1 MQKSAN
7 FFIKKLC
14 FPRFNKL
21 YVLINFFIK
30 KLCFPRFN
38 KLYVLIS
45 LAFEQ

>member
-7 FFIKKLC
+7 
-14 FPRFNKL
+14 
-21 YVLINFFIK
+21 NFFIK

>member
-7 FFIKKLC
+7 
-14 FPRFNKL
+14 
-21 YVLINFFIK
+21 YFIK

>member
-21 YVLINFFIK
+21 YVLI
-30 KLCFPRFN
+30 
-38 KLYVLIS
+38 S
-45 LAFEQ
+45 LALEVHCIVRRPLPRNGNDKL